1 MRCNLLGLKEM
12 SKIGVI
18 MRMACAGLV
27 SALSGGA
34 PVWASPENHCDG
46 AYVNA
51 SAWVDAAY
59 QPYETAYSGGSSH
72 HVLDSARGTVE
83 LYRFLNAQPAANLA
97 GIDHA
102 TLRNAQTD
110 AYIADGIEETW
121 RQSRWILERDDAAEA
136 AADMRL
142 LASWG
147 VNVVTLTGPTP
158 DWWLHTQDF
167 EGLTDNQHV
176 IADLMANN
184 PQLEW
189 FQFLVAA
196 SDAPW
201 ANHWHLAGYRAV
213 GQSPHNLTAEDLAP
227 YERLAEIAYDRY
239 ETGQGEVWLLAAALL
254 APTIDTGHPL
264 ADTLHHLQARV
275 QDCSASGQEYALFAA
290 AAPITAITWDGLD
303 FALLPALPERLQAQI
318 ELNEVFRLVSDGTFQ
333 SGLSEGRLSRLAY
346 ERRHPQTHIALS
358 LADVYSASSVG
369 ALPDTSHIYA
379 IRAYNLLSAQDMAA
393 LASRSERPYWLYQT
407 AFARQVALERW
418 QEAEALLDPY
428 RAALEQ
434 EALTRSSERSLPG
447 NLSLYLADFDDLR
460 TRNLP
465 GLVRLAL
472 IAIYSPEM
480 STLLNPQAAYRGEGY
495 WYYPRRYTG
504 GEYSLY
510 LNLQYHAPDRNLPP
524 DYLDTA
530 FMQRD
535 FETWLRA
542 PNRWENY
549 FTMHGNALDWVFR
562 RERRN
567 PWQPERQS
575 AQVMQRYEA
584 PRLIFDPNTQNSF
597 PFSSL
602 VAHDEI
608 VALGGDH
615 RLMHTLAREII
626 QWADESTDTRMERA
640 FGRHQLEARALA
652 RLIWLCRHDSCG
664 EINERPAQQRA
675 FELLHYRMGDTVWAE
690 QTPVWWESRRE

>member
-34 PVWASPENHCDG
+34 SVWASPENHCDG

-102 TLRNAQTD
+102 TLRYAQTD

-239 ETGQGEVWLLAAALL
+239 ETGQGEVWLLVAALL

-303 FALLPALPERLQAQI
+303 FALLPALPERLKALI
-318 ELNEVFRLVSDGTFQ
+318 ERNEIFRLVSDGTFQ

-358 LADVYSASSVG
+358 LADVYSASSVD
-369 ALPDTSHIYA
+369 ALPDTNHIYA
-379 IRAYNLLSAQDMAA
+379 IRAYNLLSAQGMAD
-393 LASRSERPYWLYQT
+393 LAARSERPYWLYQT

-434 EALTRSSERSLPG
+434 EAHARPGRSSPSK
-447 NLSLYLADFDDLR
+447 LSLYLSDFDDLR
-460 TRNLP
+460 ASDLTAP
-465 GLVRLAL
+465 VRLAL
-472 IAIYSPEM
+472 IAIHSPGL
-480 STLLNPQAAYRGEGY
+480 STLLKPH
-495 WYYPRRYTG
+495 RYIG

-542 PNRWENY
+542 PNRWGNY
-549 FTMHGNALDWVFR
+549 FTMHGNALDWVSR
-562 RERRN
+562 RKRRN

-575 AQVMQRYEA
+575 AQVMERYEA
-584 PRLIFDPNTQNSF
+584 PRLIVDTGAQASI

-602 VAHDEI
+602 IAHDEI

-615 RLMHTLAREII
+615 RLMHTLSRVII
-626 QWADESTDTRMERA
+626 DWADENTDTRLERA
-640 FGRHQLEARALA
+640 FGRHELEAEALA
-652 RLIWLCRHDSCG
+652 RLVRLCRNDSCG